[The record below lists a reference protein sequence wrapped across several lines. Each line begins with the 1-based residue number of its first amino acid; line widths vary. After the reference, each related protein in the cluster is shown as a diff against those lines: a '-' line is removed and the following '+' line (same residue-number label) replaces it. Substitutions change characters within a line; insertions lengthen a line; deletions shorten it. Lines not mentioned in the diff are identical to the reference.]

1 MPRCPECGEPIQKG
15 QTHCFACSSD
25 FVRAPAK
32 NRFLKSRTVFIVAI
46 IGGCIFAVVLAL
58 FIARPKTKTTGL
70 DKTIIPHPTE
80 KGSILVTPKEKSTLS
95 DVEHLYL
102 GLTELEAKIGK
113 IESKAKTERFT
124 RDEEDALKYSQKLL
138 AEFKLQYDSLINNQ
152 KPKEQKRLIRQ
163 CRSKQN
169 EINEFLFILKNRF

>member
-1 MPRCPECGEPIQKG
+1 MPRCPECGEPVQKG

-25 FVRAPAK
+25 FVRAPTQ
-32 NRFLKSRTVFIVAI
+32 NRFLKSGTVTIIAI
-46 IGGCIFAVVLAL
+46 IGGCILAVILAL
-58 FIARPKTKTTGL
+58 FIARPKPKASDL
-70 DKTIIPHPTE
+70 NKIIIPSPTQ
-80 KGSILVTPKEKSTLS
+80 KGSILVTPKEKSKLS

-113 IESKAKTERFT
+113 IESKAETERFT
-124 RDEEDALKYSQKLL
+124 KDEQDALKYSQKLL
-138 AEFKLQYDSLINNQ
+138 AEFKLQYDSLVNNEN
-152 KPKEQKRLIRQ
+152 PSEQKRLIRQ